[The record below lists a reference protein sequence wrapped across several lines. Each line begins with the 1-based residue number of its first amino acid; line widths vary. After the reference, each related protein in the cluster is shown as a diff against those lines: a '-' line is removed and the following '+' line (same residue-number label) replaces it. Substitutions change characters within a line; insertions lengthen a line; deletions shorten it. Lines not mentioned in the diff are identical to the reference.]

1 MCKTYL
7 IYVPPLTNREQI
19 TGYVN
24 TSNLGIGVEAKLFG
38 ISLGTFYGDLNKGL
52 GINIDVIAAKG
63 EVKLELDA
71 GAVWV
76 TITLTPRW
84 GQGINVHEKLFN
96 LPGKESQEGGNPQ
109 GLKN

>member
-7 IYVPPLTNREQI
+7 IYVPSLTNREQI

-24 TSNLGIGVEAKLFG
+24 TSSYGVGVEAKLFG

-71 GAVWV
+71 NAVWV
-76 TITLTPRW
+76 TATLTPLW
-84 GQGINVHEKLFN
+84 GQGINAHDKLFN
-96 LPGKESQEGGNPQ
+96 LPGK
-109 GLKN
+109 